1 LAVEAQPDQRVAPLA
16 EQVVELQVGPRVGLQ
31 VGLQVE
37 LQVEAQVEEMVV
49 TQQVDHRK
57 IQQVAILERVE
68 MYDHLIRFH
77 PCTTTLDW

>member
-1 LAVEAQPDQRVAPLA
+1 
-16 EQVVELQVGPRVGLQ
+16 VVELQVEPR

-37 LQVEAQVEEMVV
+37 LQAELQAEQVVV

-57 IQQVAILERVE
+57 IQQVAILEKVE